1 MLGTGTPRSMAMR
14 QGHLNLNAHSNR
26 NFFVAFFVIIFHL
39 IQSGSCRTIPITGR
53 KPFVNLIDLTD
64 RCLSY
69 SVVWEMQKLLM
80 QDHIDAQDI
89 VVSDGRTPL
98 CVGTVILCQHSSVYT
113 LGTATT
119 AGSGPF
125 SRTFPD
131 GSVLEYETFNVERAG
146 QATYHGPGQ
155 LVCYPIMDLS
165 FFKKDINWYLRALE
179 QSVIDTLQLF
189 DIPARRIEGDGLTGV
204 WTSSS
209 DGSGKDSKIA
219 ALGIKLRRWVTM
231 HGLSLN
237 VKPDL
242 RYFSNIV
249 PCGISDESKT
259 VATIEQFI
267 PGITM
272 TQVAPVFLDCF
283 CAHFNVELSRIEASE
298 FEKLIISA
306 QSCGVKS

>member
-1 MLGTGTPRSMAMR
+1 MATNSVVAGGKRKFKSSPSVSFML
-14 QGHLNLNAHSNR
+14 L
-26 NFFVAFFVIIFHL
+26 IL
-39 IQSGSCRTIPITGR
+39 IQSDSCRAISMTG
-53 KPFVNLIDLTD
+53 KKSFVNLIDLTD
-64 RCLSY
+64 RCLPY
-69 SVVWEMQKLLM
+69 SVAWEMQKQLM
-80 QDHIDAQDI
+80 QNHIDAQEI
-89 VVSDGRTPL
+89 VVSDRTAPP
-98 CVGTVILCQHSSVYT
+98 CVGTVILCQHSPVYT

-155 LVCYPIMDLS
+155 LVCYPIVDLT
-165 FFKKDINWYLRALE
+165 FFEKDINWYLRGLE
-179 QSVIDTLQLF
+179 QSVIDTLQRF
-189 DIPARRIEGDGLTGV
+189 DIPARRIVGDGLTGV

-242 RYFSNIV
+242 RYFDNIV

-267 PGITM
+267 PDITM
-272 TQVAPVFLDCF
+272 SLVTPVFLDCF
-283 CAHFNVELSRIEASE
+283 CSHFDVELSRIEACES
-298 FEKLIISA
+298 EKLIISA
-306 QSCGVKS
+306 QSCEVKS

>member
-1 MLGTGTPRSMAMR
+1 MVDGILRFNSS
-14 QGHLNLNAHSNR
+14 HL
-26 NFFVAFFVIIFHL
+26 VALVLSIL
-39 IQSGSCRTIPITGR
+39 TQSGCSLILPTTGK

-69 SVVWEMQKLLM
+69 SVAWEMQKQLM
-80 QDHIDAQDI
+80 QSHIDAQEM
-89 VVSDGRTPL
+89 VVTDGATPR
-98 CVGTVILCQHSSVYT
+98 CVGTVILCQHSPVYT

-155 LVCYPIMDLS
+155 LVCYPIVDLS
-165 FFKKDINWYLRALE
+165 FFKKDINWYLRGLE
-179 QSVIDTLQLF
+179 QSVIDTLQRF
-189 DIPARRIEGDGLTGV
+189 DIPARRIAGDGLTGV

-249 PCGISDESKT
+249 PGGISDESKT

-267 PGITM
+267 PDITM
-272 TQVAPVFLDCF
+272 ARVVPVFLDCF
-283 CAHFNVELSRIEASE
+283 STYFDVELSQTETCKI
-298 FEKLIISA
+298 EKLIISA
-306 QSCGVKS
+306 ESCKEYK